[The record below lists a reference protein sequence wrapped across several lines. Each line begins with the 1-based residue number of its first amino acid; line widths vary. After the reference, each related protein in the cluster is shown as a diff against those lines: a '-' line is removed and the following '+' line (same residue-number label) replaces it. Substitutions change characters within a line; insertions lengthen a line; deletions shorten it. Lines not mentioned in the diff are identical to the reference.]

1 MFERVCLVAYHEIGL
16 KGRNRT
22 AFERRLQGNLDAALA
37 GLAVKPTQRVA
48 SRLAVIVTDAD
59 AVDEVAE
66 RIAAVPGVGS
76 VAPGYLTS
84 QDPSLMEQAAL
95 RALQDAGP
103 FESFKV
109 EGKRSNTNF
118 PETSMDINR
127 RIGAFLAGRTGA
139 RVDLGNPDV
148 TVGVTVMQ
156 ADAYVFS
163 RRLRGVGGLP
173 VGSSGTV
180 VSLLSSG
187 IDSPVATWRMMRR
200 GAVAVGVHF
209 SGRPQV
215 SDESERLVAKIGAV
229 LELSGGLGRIYVV
242 PFGDLQKEIAL
253 HCPPDLRVILY
264 RRLMI
269 RVAEAIAAVERGR
282 ALITGESLGQVAS
295 QTLENIAAVDEA
307 ATLPVLRPLIGS
319 DKLEIMQEARRI
331 GTYELSIRDADDCCT
346 LFMPRN
352 PETHAKLPVVLDA
365 WRGLDVD
372 RMVADALGSLEWF
385 DYLCPSYR
393 PPKAWPTPAG
403 EPGWSAA
410 KAAARMASP
419 ESTAR

>member
-22 AFERRLQGNLDAALA
+22 TFERRLQGNLDAALA
-37 GLAVKPTQRVA
+37 GLPVKPTQRVA
-48 SRLAVIVTDAD
+48 SRLAVPVTDA
-59 AVDEVAE
+59 AAITEVAK
-66 RIAAVPGVGS
+66 RIAAVPGVGT

-84 QDPSLMEQAAL
+84 QDPSLMEQVALIALEEAA
-95 RALQDAGP
+95 P
-103 FESFKV
+103 FETFKV
-109 EGKRSNTNF
+109 EGKRSNTNNA
-118 PETSMDINR
+118 ETSMEINR
-127 RIGAFLAGRTGA
+127 RIGAFLVGQTGA
-139 RVDLGNPDV
+139 RVDLSNPDV

-163 RRLRGVGGLP
+163 RRLQGVGGLP

-187 IDSPVATWRMMRR
+187 IDSPVSTWRMMRR

-215 SDESERLVAKIGAV
+215 SDESERLVAQIGSV

-253 HCPPDLRVILY
+253 ESPPDLRVILY

-269 RVAEAIAAVERGR
+269 LVSEAIARVERGK
-282 ALITGESLGQVAS
+282 ALVTGESLGQVAS
-295 QTLENIAAVDEA
+295 QTLENIAAVDDA
-307 ATLPVLRPLIGS
+307 ATLPMLRPLIGS
-319 DKLEIMQEARRI
+319 DKLEIMAEARRI
-331 GTYELSIRDADDCCT
+331 GTYELSIRDAEDCCT

-352 PETHAKLPVVLDA
+352 PETHAKLPAVLDA
-365 WRGLDVD
+365 WRGLDTE
-372 RMVADALGSLEWF
+372 RMVGDALAALEWLDF
-385 DYLCPSYR
+385 RCPSYR

-410 KAAARMASP
+410 KVATGAAQRDPAS
-419 ESTAR
+419 R